1 MAQPCPDRRPLKPR
15 RKKKRRSVL
24 GLDLAGVPHR
34 PTGVCLLEDGVCRT
48 TLLYKD
54 SEILDHARESGPA
67 LIAIDA
73 PLNLPPGRR
82 SMADRNGAHY
92 RPCDIEL
99 RRRKIPFF
107 PITLGPMRKLTQRGI
122 RLKRRL
128 EAEGFRVVEI
138 YPGGAQDIWKIPRA
152 KRSREG
158 LRRGLSRLGIKGLTR
173 AASDHELDAATGAL
187 VGWLYLI
194 DQAEVLGDFSSG
206 AILMPVAGR

>member
-1 MAQPCPDRRPLKPR
+1 MIHPRPDRRLRKSCLKI
-15 RKKKRRSVL
+15 KRPVVL
-24 GLDLAGVPHR
+24 GVDLAGVPHR
-34 PTGVCLLEDGVCRT
+34 PTGICLLEDGRART
-48 TLLYKD
+48 TLLYED
-54 SEILDHARESGPA
+54 REILDYASESKPV

-82 SMADRNGAHY
+82 SMSDRNGAHY
-92 RPCDIEL
+92 RPCDVEL

-152 KRSREG
+152 KRGREG